1 MDAEARPSI
10 RMQRPSGSGFG
21 AIDDEQYS
29 AERRENT
36 KGGKA
41 AGAARGRQNR
51 SSGDSRYP
59 GDGLVDVSD
68 RVDVEVL

>member
-21 AIDDEQYS
+21 ATDDEQYS

-36 KGGKA
+36 KGGKG
-41 AGAARGRQNR
+41 AGGARGRQNR
-51 SSGDSRYP
+51 SSGDSRY
-59 GDGLVDVSD
+59 LVTACSVIVSV
-68 RVDVEVL
+68 RMSGC